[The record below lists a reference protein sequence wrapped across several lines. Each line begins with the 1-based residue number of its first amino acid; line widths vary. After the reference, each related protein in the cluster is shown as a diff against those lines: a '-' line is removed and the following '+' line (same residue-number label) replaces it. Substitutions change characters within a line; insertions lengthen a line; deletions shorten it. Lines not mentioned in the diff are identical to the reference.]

1 MMVSPGILTAI
12 EIAQAALL
20 LVDEARK
27 AGEDVTPEQLG
38 SLRQRLGDKIDA
50 FDAKLKAD
58 GH

>member
-1 MMVSPGILTAI
+1 MMVSPGILTAL

-20 LVDEARK
+20 LVEEAQK

-38 SLRQRLGDKIDA
+38 SLRQRLDDKIDA